1 MSELLRGKC
10 GGCSRVTWLDSD
22 SGKTFNDAEG
32 EDEHWYPHECLGA
45 KHLTIARQAR
55 TIRRL
60 FTAYFLAKAKL
71 QHQEVDRAFWVAQAN
86 KVPGLSCAL
95 DEANWNAVHAAKEER
110 ARIVAALRER
120 AEGIR
125 RIVKAMQAVPHP
137 DYRQIEYDQ
146 ARADGFMSAA
156 DTIERGEL

>member
-60 FTAYFLAKAKL
+60 FTAYFLAKGQVKNVNACL
-71 QHQEVDRAFWVAQAN
+71 AFALERHTRLVADVHENVIPDSVRA
-86 KVPGLSCAL
+86 GCDL
-95 DEANWNAVHAAKEER
+95 ER